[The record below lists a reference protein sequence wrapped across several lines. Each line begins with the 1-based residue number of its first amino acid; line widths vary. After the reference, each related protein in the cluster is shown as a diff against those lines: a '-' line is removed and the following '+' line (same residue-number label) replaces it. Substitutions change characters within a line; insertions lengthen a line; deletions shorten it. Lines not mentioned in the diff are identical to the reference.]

1 MIALDTN
8 VLVRFLTQ
16 DEPRQFAQAA
26 ALIAGLSAARPGYL
40 CREVVIELVW
50 VLERAYH
57 LSRLEISGAIDGLL
71 AARELVIEAEGR
83 VGLAVERYRQGGAGF
98 ADRGYEAFDAWI
110 AATRDAV
117 ASCRCEA
124 GCPSCV
130 QSPKCGNGNEPLD
143 KAGAIA
149 VLSLIDAQY

>member
-16 DEPRQFAQAA
+16 DDPQQFAQAA
-26 ALIAGLSAARPGYL
+26 ALIAGLSEERPGYL

-57 LSRLEISGAIDGLL
+57 LSRQDIAGALDGLL
-71 AARELVIEAEGR
+71 AAQELLIEAADR

-98 ADRGYEAFDAWI
+98 SDQMI
-110 AATRDAV
+110 ALAARDQG
-117 ASCRCEA
+117 CEA
-124 GCPSCV
+124 IFSFDRQAV
-130 QSPKCGNGNEPLD
+130 V
-143 KAGAIA
+143 KAGMML
-149 VLSLIDAQY
+149 VPEAQ